1 MKTFWCWIIA
11 NMDSQIAVIIFIAII
26 LPKPIKVA
34 HSPEILPYYLFALIF
49 TFSLAILTA
58 IYTYKNYN
66 EVISRRFRWRS
77 SNVEVF
83 SARLKYT
90 ISRFFVSLIIY
101 SVYVIALISLVS
113 NKP

>member
-1 MKTFWCWIIA
+1 
-11 NMDSQIAVIIFIAII
+11 MDSQIAIIIFIAII
-26 LPKPIKVA
+26 LPKPIKIA
-34 HSPEILPYYLFALIF
+34 HSPEILPYYLIALVF
-49 TFSLAILTA
+49 TFFLAILTA

-77 SNVEVF
+77 SNVDIF

-90 ISRFFVSLIIY
+90 ISRFFASMIIY
-101 SVYVIALISLVS
+101 SVYVITLISFIS